1 MIIGQCQK
9 KKEEVIRMKAFV
21 YDKKTSKTIVML
33 CDVICVQEFADCIE
47 ITTPDN
53 KHRFDVKQVKTRI
66 YQN

>member
-1 MIIGQCQK
+1 
-9 KKEEVIRMKAFV
+9 MKAFV
-21 YDKKTSKTIVML
+21 YDKKTSETIATF
-33 CDVICVQEFADCIE
+33 CDVVYVQEYADSIE